1 MSDSFDPAENYL
13 LLEPDGSVVRLPGGE
28 DFWNQLM
35 SGNPRHAGIKQLL
48 NSRTGRLLS
57 VFHGD
62 ADWKNWEMHPA
73 ADEVLLLLKG
83 AMTLV
88 FEQGGEKLI
97 ELEQGQVA
105 IVPKGVWHTARMSM
119 PTTLLALTAGQG
131 TQHRP
136 V

>member
-1 MSDSFDPAENYL
+1 MPQAFDPSENYL
-13 LLEPDGSVVRLPGGE
+13 LLEPDGSVVRLPGGPE
-28 DFWNQLM
+28 FWDQLM
-35 SGNPRHAGIKQLL
+35 SGNPKHPGIRQLL
-48 NSRTGRLLS
+48 GSAHGRLLS

-62 ADWKNWEMHPA
+62 ADWPNWEMHPA
-73 ADEVLLLLKG
+73 ADEVLVLLKG

-88 FEQGGEKLI
+88 FEGEKLI